1 MNNTQKTVLS
11 PNGSEHIKLGK
22 TLRAYSMVIAL
33 VVIAV
38 LFHFLTDGLIFTAMN
53 LTNLI
58 LQNSYVVLLILG
70 MLPVI
75 LTGNVDLSVG
85 SVLAFVG
92 AVAAILQVNYGMG
105 VVPTLL
111 ISLIVGI
118 AIGAWQ
124 GMWIAYFDIP
134 AFLVTLSGEL
144 VFRGLTQVVLDG
156 ASIGPFS
163 PAFRTMASSFLI
175 PDEVAAGTVMTITM
189 VIAVIACVLVVLSQV
204 LARRNKV
211 AHGVPVGSPVGMIVR
226 CVLLSAVILALS
238 YLMGQYKGYPTV
250 LVIML
255 VLSLIYS
262 FICSRTIFGRGLYAI
277 GGNRKA
283 AALSG
288 VKDRLY
294 FFMAYTNMGF
304 MCAVAALVYAARL
317 NAATPKAGVNFEL
330 DAIAACFVGGAS
342 VTGGAGTIAGAL
354 VGCFVIGILNNG
366 MSMMGISAD
375 WQQVVKGLVILAAVA
390 FDLIPKRKKKYFHT
404 RKQFHTKSASAD
416 DRGAFPCV
424 MKDVCRTLSVLR

>member
-1 MNNTQKTVLS
+1 MNNTQKTVLK
-11 PNGSEHIKLGK
+11 PAGSEHANVGK

-134 AFLVTLSGEL
+134 AFLVTLSSEL

-175 PDEVAAGTVMTITM
+175 PDEVSSGTVMSITM
-189 VIAVIACVLVVLSQV
+189 IIAVVACVLFVLTQV
-204 LARRNKV
+204 LERRNKV

-226 CVLLSAVILALS
+226 CVVLSAAILALS

-250 LVIML
+250 LAIML

-330 DAIAACFVGGAS
+330 DAIAACYVGGAS
-342 VTGGAGTIAGAL
+342 VSGGGGTIAGAL

-375 WQQVVKGLVILAAVA
+375 WQQVVKGLVILIAVA
-390 FDLIPKRKKKYFHT
+390 FDLLPKRKKK
-404 RKQFHTKSASAD
+404 
-416 DRGAFPCV
+416 
-424 MKDVCRTLSVLR
+424 

>member
-1 MNNTQKTVLS
+1 MNNTQKTVLK
-11 PNGSEHIKLGK
+11 PAGSEHANVSK

-175 PDEVAAGTVMTITM
+175 PDEVSAGTVMSITM
-189 VIAVIACVLVVLSQV
+189 IIAVIACVLVVLSQV

-375 WQQVVKGLVILAAVA
+375 WQQVVKGLVILIAVA
-390 FDLIPKRKKKYFHT
+390 FDLIPKRKKK
-404 RKQFHTKSASAD
+404 
-416 DRGAFPCV
+416 
-424 MKDVCRTLSVLR
+424 